1 MNGMN
6 EENDRIE
13 RLLEKARPAEPSAEL
28 RERVLCSAGNAWNES
43 ATLVP
48 WWNGVRWLAAS
59 AAAAVLIVSFANYLS
74 DRALAPWQSGG
85 ALAARVEDSP
95 TEEFLEISYGPLLK
109 CIVAARRSAG
119 RDAFTLPGYVER
131 MRETLAETERSGAS
145 DTLAPGEGRSR
156 MVPAGSSC
164 HSWS

>member
-28 RERVLCSAGNAWNES
+28 RERVLCSARNAWNES

-59 AAAAVLIVSFANYLS
+59 AAAAVLIVSLANYLS

-95 TEEFLEISYGPLLK
+95 PEEFLEISYGPLVK
-109 CIVAARRSAG
+109 RMVAARRSAG
-119 RDAFTLPGYVER
+119 RDVFTLLSYVER
-131 MRETLAETERSGAS
+131 MQETLTETERNGTSG
-145 DTLAPGEGRSR
+145 TLTPGQNRSR
-156 MVPAGSSC
+156 LVPTASSC
-164 HSWS
+164 YSWS